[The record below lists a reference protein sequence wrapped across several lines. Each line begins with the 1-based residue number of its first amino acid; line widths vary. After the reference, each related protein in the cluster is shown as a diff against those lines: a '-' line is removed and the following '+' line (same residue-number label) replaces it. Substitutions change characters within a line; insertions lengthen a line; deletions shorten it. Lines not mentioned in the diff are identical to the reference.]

1 MSLMRVCR
9 GKVRRK
15 IVSFC
20 VISSLLLFIYVS
32 LKLLTT
38 HETDAVA
45 SSRRRFPKRSVRGG
59 GGDVDLDENG
69 EVMPPPLQLKVPADA
84 SNKTDLNK
92 VILPYKVR
100 RSRGRSSLDV
110 SRVDGFFLTITF
122 VSLFS
127 TVEFPLSCS
136 KRE

>member
-20 VISSLLLFIYVS
+20 VLSSLLLFIYVS

-59 GGDVDLDENG
+59 GDVNLDENG

-110 SRVDGFFLTITF
+110 SRVDGFVLAITF